1 MSLTPCRECKKDIS
15 SQAVVC
21 PHCGLPLQEQVDWGR
36 LFLGL
41 FAGPPL
47 IAVGLSFFLSGTGL
61 SAWEVMLFFYV
72 LAAAGLVIK
81 GLPKK

>member
-1 MSLTPCRECKKDIS
+1 MSLMPCKECGKNIS
-15 SQAVVC
+15 SEAIFC
-21 PHCGLPLQEQVDWGR
+21 PHCGIPLQEQVDWGR

-47 IAVGLSFFLSGTGL
+47 LSVSLAYFLGSDVFW
-61 SAWEVMLFFYV
+61 SSFLFLYV
-72 LAAAGLVIK
+72 LIAAGLVIK